1 DYVVLDRQFNVRT
14 ALGVPLLRE
23 GTPIGVIILQ
33 RSTVRPFTDKQI
45 ELVTTFA
52 DQAVIAIENVRL
64 FDEVQPRTREL
75 IEARQQQTATSDVLR
90 IISSSP
96 GDLAP
101 VFNAMI
107 ENATRLCGAE
117 VGTFALYDGGGLRGV
132 AVYGHSERYADVA
145 SRVNRSLPGTGLA
158 EMEASR
164 QAVQVADAAAEP
176 AYDDLRRLNPD
187 FARVRSALYVPIV
200 KESDLIGAFMMYR
213 HEIRS

>member
-1 DYVVLDRQFNVRT
+1 MPQVSDADL
-14 ALGVPLLRE
+14 AE
-23 GTPIGVIILQ
+23 GL
-33 RSTVRPFTDKQI
+33 
-45 ELVTTFA
+45 A
-52 DQAVIAIENVRL
+52 IAR
-64 FDEVQPRTREL
+64 REL
-75 IEARQQQTATSDVLR
+75 AEALERQVATSEVLR

-96 GDLAP
+96 G
-101 VFNAMI
+101 

-132 AVYGHSERYADVA
+132 AVCGHSERYADVA

-187 FARVRSALYVPIV
+187 FAGFVRPSTSRSSRRAISSA
-200 KESDLIGAFMMYR
+200 
-213 HEIRS
+213 RS